1 MNFINIEFLYLLLF
15 VLIYIYRYKM
25 DRKAIFLISS
35 FICIVIA
42 LSRPVI
48 ISSNAKSKILDIE
61 FVIALDVS
69 KSMLSQDVKPNRFD
83 FAKEKIAQLLK
94 NLQGEK
100 IALLGFSNQTY
111 MIIPSS
117 NNYEIISFLTK
128 NIDLKNINKDGTN
141 FLSIL
146 KASNEILKHRKNKV
160 ILLISDGGDEDNFT
174 DEVNYANKNNI
185 SVYSYLIASKQGSVI
200 KYKEELVKNKN
211 QDIVISK
218 LNQNINILSSK
229 TDGLSQEYSLKN
241 NDFKIIIDSIRKK
254 FDSSI
259 EVSSE
264 NKIELFYIFIIFSFL
279 FFMLSR
285 FEIKGFR

>member
-25 DRKAIFLISS
+25 NRKAIFLMSS

-100 IALLGFSNQTY
+100 IALLGFSNQAY

-146 KASNEILKHRKNKV
+146 KASNEVLKHRKNKV
-160 ILLISDGGDEDNFT
+160 ILLISDGGDADNFT
-174 DEVNYANKNNI
+174 DEVNYAKKNNI

-200 KYKEELVKNKN
+200 KYNEELVKDKN

-218 LNQNINILSSK
+218 LNQNINRLSNE
-229 TDGLSQEYSLKN
+229 TGGLSQEYSLNN
-241 NDFKIIIDSIRKK
+241 NDFEVIIKSIRKK
-254 FDSSI
+254 FDSSLKI
-259 EVSSE
+259 SSE
-264 NKIELFYIFIIFSFL
+264 NKIELFYVFIILSFL

>member
-1 MNFINIEFLYLLLF
+1 MSFINIEFLYLLLF
-15 VLIYIYRYKM
+15 VLIYIYKYKM

-35 FICIVIA
+35 FTCIVIA
-42 LSRPVI
+42 LSQPVI

-69 KSMLSQDVKPNRFD
+69 KSMLSLDVKPNRFD

-200 KYKEELVKNKN
+200 KYNEELVKDKN

-218 LNQNINILSSK
+218 LNQNIKILSSK

-264 NKIELFYIFIIFSFL
+264 NKIELFYVFIILSFL